1 MAGGQLQLV
10 AKGGQDSYLLGN
22 PQITYFKIVYRRHTN
37 FAKESVRQFFTT
49 RPDYGRILNCTLSRD
64 GDLVQDIYLEIN
76 LPELTEANKNYVY
89 GIGNALIK
97 KVELEIGG
105 QIIDRHYSEWL
116 NIWEELSCPSG
127 HRVGLD
133 EMVGNNPQNLTTGR
147 LYVPLVFWFNKRP
160 GLALPL
166 AALHKHEVRL
176 HFEIREN
183 TELVYYDDG
192 GSSYYVNAPSV
203 SGDDFIKVFADYI
216 YLDGEERQRFT
227 QLPMEYLIEQVQFNG
242 DEHYPGNTNSN
253 FAGTKLSKTSLNFIN
268 PVKELIWVYTKDSQT
283 EFNRFF
289 NFSNGSANVF
299 TTGKLVLDGIDF
311 QTERNADY
319 FLLEQNRQHHTNIP
333 RFSESFNQRIYTYS
347 FALKPEEH
355 QPSGFCNFSR
365 LNESSLVITYPYLT
379 DDWTLKVYAV
389 SYNIYR
395 IVNGMGGLV
404 FTK

>member
-22 PQITYFKIVYRRHTN
+22 PQITFFKVVYRRHTN

-49 RPDYGRILNCTLSRD
+49 RPNYGRILNCTLSRD

-76 LPELTEANKNYVY
+76 LQDLSGSNKYIY

-105 QIIDRHYSEWL
+105 QLIDRHYSEWL
-116 NIWEELSCPSG
+116 NIWEELSCPPG
-127 HRVGLD
+127 QRLGLD
-133 EMVGNNPQNLTTGR
+133 EMVGNNPNNLTGGR
-147 LYVPLVFWFNKRP
+147 LYIPLVFWFNKRP

-183 TELVYYDDG
+183 TNLVYT
-192 GSSYYVNAPSV
+192 GSAYTTAPEITN
-203 SGDDFIKVFADYI
+203 DDFIKVFADYI

-227 QLPMEYLIEQVQFNG
+227 QLPCEYLIEQVQFNG

-253 FAGTKLSKTSLNFIN
+253 FAGTKMSKTSLNFIN
-268 PVKELIWVYTKDSQT
+268 PVKELIWVFIKDSVSNDA
-283 EFNRFF
+283 NRFF
-289 NFSNGSANVF
+289 NFSNAAVNVF
-299 TTGKLVLDGIDF
+299 NTGKLVLDGIDY
-311 QTERNADY
+311 QTERSANY

-333 RFSESFNQRIYTYS
+333 RFSSSFNQFIYTYS

-365 LNESSLVITYPYLT
+365 LNESSLVINYPYLT
-379 DDWTLKVYAV
+379 ADWTLKVYAV
-389 SYNIYR
+389 SYNILR

-404 FTK
+404 FSK

>member
-1 MAGGQLQLV
+1 MAGGKLQV
-10 AKGGQDSYLLGN
+10 IAKGGQDSYLIGN

-49 RPDYGRILNCTLSRD
+49 KPNYGRILNCTLSRD

-76 LPELTEANKNYVY
+76 LPTISSPNSYIY

-105 QIIDRHYSEWL
+105 QLIDRHYSEWL
-116 NIWEELSCPSG
+116 NIWEELSCPPG
-127 HRVGLD
+127 QRVGLD
-133 EMVGNNPQNLTTGR
+133 EMVGNNPGNLTGGR
-147 LYVPLVFWFNKRP
+147 LYVPLQFWFNRRP

-183 TELVYYDDG
+183 SNLVYT
-192 GSSYYVNAPSV
+192 GSAYTTAPAITD
-203 SGDDFIKVFADYI
+203 DDFIKVFADYI
-216 YLDGEERQRFT
+216 YLDGDERQRFT

-253 FAGTKLSKTSLNFIN
+253 HAGTKLSRTSLNFIN
-268 PVKELIWVYTKDSQT
+268 PVKELIWVYTKDTISNDRN
-283 EFNRFF
+283 FFF
-289 NFSNGSANVF
+289 NFSNAAANVF
-299 TTGKLVLDGIDF
+299 DTGKLVLDGVDY
-311 QTERNADY
+311 QTERNSNY

-333 RFSESFNQRIYTYS
+333 RFSESFNQYIYTYS
-347 FALKPEEH
+347 FALRPEEH

-379 DDWTLKVYAV
+379 SDWTLKVYAV
-389 SYNIYR
+389 SYNIFR

-404 FTK
+404 FTKL